1 MNYKS
6 SQDRIYCYKAF
17 DLIWESHG
25 LSLKGLKEK
34 QRISNPDV
42 KISYKSCNL
51 WPAQEQINY
60 EDKYL
65 KITDNQLMLNIPD
78 VAKFFISN
86 GQQIFISKTSENY
99 SIEEPIRTYLLGSAI
114 GALLIQ
120 RGILLFHGNSLEKNG
135 RAIICLGDSGVGKS
149 TIAYQLMKDGW
160 NLISDDLVALDLDNN
175 VLPGIPR
182 IKLWE
187 DAISHF
193 GLDTIQLNRVAK
205 GFNKFVITKKRINC
219 CNQKVKLEKVLILN
233 RYEENFIKSK
243 KIKSQKECLESL
255 IKNYYRPL
263 FIRFL
268 NYEKEYFLHI
278 NRILKCTPIYNLY
291 LPNNLKILSNS
302 LYEFIN

>member
-6 SQDRIYCYKAF
+6 SQDKIYYYKAF
-17 DLIWESHG
+17 DLILESHG
-25 LSLKGLKEK
+25 LPLKGLKEN
-34 QRISNPDV
+34 QRSSNPDV
-42 KISYKSCNL
+42 KISYKSYNS
-51 WPAQEQINY
+51 WPAQAKTNY

-65 KITDNQLMLNIPD
+65 KIADNQVMLNIPD
-78 VAKFFISN
+78 VAKFLISK

-193 GLDTIQLNRVAK
+193 GLNKMQLNRVAK

-219 CNQKVKLEKVLILN
+219 CNQKVKLDKVLILN
-233 RYEENFIKSK
+233 RYEENFIKFK
-243 KIKSQKECLESL
+243 KISSQKECLESL

-278 NRILKCTPIYNLY
+278 NRILKCIPIYKLN
-291 LPNNLKILSNS
+291 LPNNLQILSDS
-302 LYEFIN
+302 LCEFIN